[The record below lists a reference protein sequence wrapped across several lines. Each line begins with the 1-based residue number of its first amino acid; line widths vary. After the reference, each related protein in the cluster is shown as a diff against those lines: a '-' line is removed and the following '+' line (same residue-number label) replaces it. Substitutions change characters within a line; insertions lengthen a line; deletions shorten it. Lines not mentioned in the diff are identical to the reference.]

1 MQCALNAFCDF
12 TRASSMEDAALSRR
26 IAPFRPLNAQ
36 TRESRE
42 LMVHNTCPQN
52 QIQKKAR
59 SHPLQGWKSL
69 GVQFNHMHMQRF
81 KHQSSFGIQYVCE
94 DGERILNQVIFH
106 LVELR
111 PDSGIVSYWLG
122 LSLQTIQT
130 VAWPRVITLG

>member
-1 MQCALNAFCDF
+1 
-12 TRASSMEDAALSRR
+12 MEDAALSRR
-26 IAPFRPLNAQ
+26 IAPCRPLNAPCES
-36 TRESRE
+36 RESRE
-42 LMVHNTCPQN
+42 LMVHNTPQN

-69 GVQFNHMHMQRF
+69 GVQFNHMHMHMQRF
-81 KHQSSFGIQYVCE
+81 KHQSIFGIQYVCV

-122 LSLQTIQT
+122 L
-130 VAWPRVITLG
+130 